1 MIFVFDVDGTICFDG
16 QTIEDPIKEAIF
28 KLKQENDVVFASA
41 RPIRDLLPVVNEFN
55 GCTLIGG
62 NGSIV
67 SKNDEI
73 EVMDYIS
80 DHDYSFI
87 KKLIKDYS
95 LNYIID
101 GSFDYSA
108 KIPKDNMI
116 AKQLDPANLAHN
128 IGMDEIR
135 KPIKIILIG
144 IAEEYYEKISNLI
157 KASGDGLSIN
167 YHDDERNID
176 ITSTGINK
184 YTTFKRLF
192 GETDYT
198 AYGNDIND
206 YELLKYA
213 QQAHYVSDSIKDIEL
228 DDEVVIM
235 KGVESVSESI
245 LEYV

>member
-16 QTIEDPIKEAIF
+16 QTIENSIKEAIF
-28 KLKQENDVVFASA
+28 KIREHHDVVFASA

-167 YHDDERNID
+167 FHDAERNID

-192 GETDYT
+192 GETEYI
-198 AYGNDIND
+198 AFGNDIND
-206 YELLKYA
+206 YELLKHA
-213 QQAHYVSDSIKDIEL
+213 QQAHYVSDLIEEVVLKEVEVIKD
-228 DDEVVIM
+228 DVR
-235 KGVESVSESI
+235 SI
-245 LEYV
+245 GNLILRYL